1 MNFTCKSDAG
11 AEQDTKAAQPL
22 TSGFMVSTFKHYD
35 TPQQFT
41 VMERYNVEYKTSGTA
56 WDGNVRP
63 YWDYTGV
70 DGQYEKFWDY
80 SAFPYRFNAVSPYP
94 AVPSDVILTDKEL
107 RLQNATYS
115 MQTVHNGLV
124 SPENAAAEPFLVAQV
139 QRNADGKDFDYMATS
154 IGKEPYEGPKEI
166 NATSYARNRYVAL
179 PFHHLNSK
187 VRFGIYCTAPWVTA
201 HPLYIEG
208 LTIKVASSDFVTQA
222 TGYRAD
228 GIPSKGYSWYNGT
241 ANSGFQAPARVADP
255 GTQLLR
261 FDGGKEVADNDLSL
275 HQGRSSAYWL
285 QCPDGIMQ
293 IPQTGVQLWASLV
306 LKTMDGAVKKTFTNV
321 LIRMEDGT
329 TTYDWVSG
337 YVNTYYL
344 VIGDIEDEL
353 EIEFTCTLTPWE
365 DVSGSLSTD
374 LEQ

>member
-94 AVPSDVILTDKEL
+94 ADPSDVILTDKQL
-107 RLQNATYS
+107 HLQNATYK

-154 IGKEPYEGPKEI
+154 IGKDPYGPKEI

-208 LTIKVASSDFVTQA
+208 LTVRVVSTNFATQA
-222 TGYRAD
+222 TGYSAS
-228 GIPSKGYSWYNGT
+228 GNTWYNGT
-241 ANSGFQAPARVADP
+241 EHSGFENVVKVNDSQLP
-255 GTQLLR
+255 QLLR

-275 HQGRSSAYWL
+275 HQGHASAYWL

-293 IPQTGVQLWASLV
+293 IPQHDVELRVSLR
-306 LKTMDGAVKKTFTNV
+306 LMRMDNDELYKEFTDV

-329 TTYDWVSG
+329 TRYNWLSG
-337 YVNTYYL
+337 FVNTYYL
-344 VIGDIEDEL
+344 VIGEIQDEL
-353 EIEFTCTLTPWE
+353 EIEFTCSLLPWE
-365 DVSGSLSTD
+365 DVGGSLSTD